1 MAGAPPRTVRTT
13 ARPHPAVR
21 RSIGHAAALPD
32 AVRDGVTE
40 LGAASAGAGP
50 AGHHGRRTTADGP
63 WAVVPATGGHGC
75 RQRTVFSGTMLEDR
89 TLTGFSATPWPATH
103 PTPWPATYPKGYAV
117 VDVET
122 TGLARHD
129 RIISAA
135 VYRLDARGEVED
147 HWYTLVNPE
156 RDPGPVWIHGLTSET
171 LQDAPLFADI
181 AEEFGERLADRVLV
195 AHNAL
200 FDWQM
205 IAREYARAKREAP
218 VRQRLCTIALAKEL
232 GLPLPNHKLESL
244 AAHFGVVQQRA
255 HHALDDARVLAE
267 AFRPSL
273 WAAAANGVRLP
284 LLECRPLTEWS
295 DPPVSRQ
302 SSGGYG
308 GRRQSSWRP
317 SRKRP
322 ACPYPNPGRYE
333 AGKRLKQGMRV
344 AFSGDTSTDREL
356 LEDRAVEAGLHVST
370 SLSRLTSLLVTNDPD
385 SGTSKTVKARQYG
398 TPVVDEAAF
407 VQLLKDVEPAD
418 GP

>member
-1 MAGAPPRTVRTT
+1 
-13 ARPHPAVR
+13 
-21 RSIGHAAALPD
+21 
-32 AVRDGVTE
+32 
-40 LGAASAGAGP
+40 
-50 AGHHGRRTTADGP
+50 
-63 WAVVPATGGHGC
+63 
-75 RQRTVFSGTMLEDR
+75 MLEDR
-89 TLTGFSATPWPATH
+89 TTAVSPGTPWPA
-103 PTPWPATYPKGYAV
+103 AYPQRYAV

-122 TGLARHD
+122 TGLARDD

-135 VYRLDARGEVED
+135 VYRLDERGEVED

-156 RDPGPVWIHGLTSET
+156 RDPGPVWIHGLTSEA
-171 LQDAPLFADI
+171 LEGAPLFIDVAG
-181 AEEFGERLADRVLV
+181 EFAARLDGRVLV
-195 AHNAL
+195 AHNAV

-205 IAREYARAKREAP
+205 IAREYARAKTEAP
-218 VRQRLCTIALAKEL
+218 VKQRLCTIALSKEL
-232 GLPLPNHKLESL
+232 GLPLSNHKLETL

-273 WAAAANGVRLP
+273 RAAAAGNVRLP

-295 DPPVSRQ
+295 ETPRIGHQ

-308 GRRQSSWRP
+308 GYRPSSWRP

-333 AGKRLKQGMRV
+333 DGKPLRQGMRV
-344 AFSGDTSTDREL
+344 AFSGDTSIEREL

-370 SLSRLTSLLVTNDPD
+370 SVSRLTSLLVTNDPG
-385 SGTSKTVKARQYG
+385 SGTSKVLKARQFG

-407 VQLLKDVEPAD
+407 GQLLRDVAPAWQEVTPRQGRTD
-418 GP
+418 G

>member
-1 MAGAPPRTVRTT
+1 
-13 ARPHPAVR
+13 
-21 RSIGHAAALPD
+21 
-32 AVRDGVTE
+32 
-40 LGAASAGAGP
+40 
-50 AGHHGRRTTADGP
+50 
-63 WAVVPATGGHGC
+63 
-75 RQRTVFSGTMLEDR
+75 MLEDR
-89 TLTGFSATPWPATH
+89 TTAASSATAWPA
-103 PTPWPATYPKGYAV
+103 AYPQGYAV

-156 RDPGPVWIHGLTSET
+156 RDPGPVWIHGLTSEM
-171 LQDAPLFADI
+171 LQGAPLFRDVAQ
-181 AEEFGERLADRVLV
+181 EFAARLDGRVLV
-195 AHNAL
+195 AHNAV

-205 IAREYARAKREAP
+205 IAREYARAEGAAP
-218 VRQRLCTIALAKEL
+218 VRQRLCTIALSKEL

-273 WAAAANGVRLP
+273 RAAAAGGLRLP
-284 LLECRPLTEWS
+284 LHECLPLTEWS
-295 DPPVSRQ
+295 DRPTPRIGQ
-302 SSGGYG
+302 QAGYG
-308 GRRQSSWRP
+308 GSRQSSWRP

-333 AGKRLKQGMRV
+333 EGKRLKQGMRV
-344 AFSGDTSTDREL
+344 AFSGDTSVERDL
-356 LEDRAVEAGLHVST
+356 LEDRATEAGLHVAG

-385 SGTSKTVKARQYG
+385 SGTSKVVKARQYG

-407 VQLLKDVEPAD
+407 GQLLRDVEPAD
-418 GP
+418 G